1 MQKQLK
7 KMWPVVF
14 TSLVALTGVVEAANG
29 SNDAQMRN
37 LENRVSALERS
48 KSGTGGMVNPSGRPA
63 VKDGWGVFITADALL
78 WQPRENGLEYAT
90 KVDGAQFTGA
100 HSKEKSP
107 RFSWDWGFRVGLG
120 YNMEHDQWDL
130 YLNWTWLRGKSHHHN
145 TANAGSGEV
154 ILPRWSDPGSLGGA
168 TASSASAHWKLRLNV
183 LDLELGREFYV
194 SKWVTVRPHMGL
206 RTAWIK
212 QTYDVD
218 YSGLNIN
225 GVAREIDMRNKYWGL
240 GVRGGVNTDWGL
252 GGGVSIYG
260 NAAISI
266 LYGFFSV
273 SKQESLELTSGA
285 AFNNITN
292 LSDFYHVSRAITD
305 LQLGL
310 RYDYMFC
317 DDRYHFGIQAGWEHH
332 MFFGQN
338 QFILNVD
345 DVAHGVTVANQGD
358 LTMQGWTLNV
368 RFDF

>member
-14 TSLVALTGVVEAANG
+14 TSLVALTGGIEAANG

-48 KSGTGGMVNPSGRPA
+48 KSGTGGMINPSGRPA
-63 VKDGWGVFITADALL
+63 VKDGWGVFVTADALL
-78 WQPRENGLEYAT
+78 WQPHENGLEYAT
-90 KVDGAQFTGA
+90 KVEGANFSGA
-100 HSKEKSP
+100 ESKEKSLDWD
-107 RFSWDWGFRVGLG
+107 WDWGFRVGLG

-130 YLNWTWLRGKSHHHN
+130 YLNWTWLHG
-145 TANAGSGEV
+145 TADNHVHADSGEV
-154 ILPRWSDPGSLGGA
+154 ILPRWASPGSVGAA
-168 TASSASAHWKLRLNV
+168 TATSAKSHWKLRLNV

-194 SKWVTVRPHMGL
+194 SKWVTLRPHMGL
-206 RTAWIK
+206 RTAWIRQK
-212 QTYDVD
+212 YDVD
-218 YSGLNIN
+218 YRGLTVN
-225 GVAREIDMRNKYWGL
+225 GVSRDVDMKNKYWGL
-240 GVRGGVNTDWGL
+240 GVRGGLNTDWGL

-260 NAAISI
+260 NAAVSI

-273 SKQESLELTSGA
+273 DKDESLQLTSGA
-285 AFNNITN
+285 DFNKIVD
-292 LSDFYHVSRAITD
+292 LDDFYHVSRAITD

-317 DDRYHFGIQAGWEHH
+317 DDRYHFGIQLGWEHH

-345 DVAHGVTVANQGD
+345 DVATGVTVANQGD
-358 LTMQGWTLNV
+358 LTIQGWTLNV